1 MTKAIIIGATS
12 GIGRGLATLLS
23 KDDYIVGATGRRI
36 SLLEELKTEHPSI
49 LIKQMDVTDCEN
61 AIQELKQ
68 LIAETGGLDLLV
80 LSSGAGFINI
90 DLDFEKEKVA
100 TETNVS
106 GWTCIV
112 DYVYKYFE
120 KQKSG
125 HLVAISSIAGLR
137 GSRFAPAYGAS
148 KAYQMNYLEGL
159 RQKAGSSKIPIVVTD
174 VRPGFVD
181 TAMAQGEGI
190 FWVAPV
196 EKACKQIYK
205 AIRRKRK
212 VVYVTNRWRLAAF
225 VFRIIPRW
233 LYERF

>member
-12 GIGRGLATLLS
+12 GIGRGLASLLAENGYS
-23 KDDYIVGATGRRI
+23 VGAAGRRTQ
-36 SLLEELKTEHPSI
+36 LLEEIQSEYPSI
-49 LIKQMDVTDCEN
+49 LVRQMDVIDCEN
-61 AIQELKQ
+61 AMIQLKE
-68 LIAETGGLDLLV
+68 LIAELGGLDLLI
-80 LSSGAGFINI
+80 LCSGAGFVNNN
-90 DLDFEKEKVA
+90 LEYEKEKVA
-100 TETNVS
+100 VDTNVI
-106 GWTCIV
+106 GWTCLV
-112 DYVYKYFE
+112 DFVFNYFDQ
-120 KQKSG
+120 QKSG

-148 KAYQMNYLEGL
+148 KAYQINYLQGL
-159 RQKAGSSKIPIVVTD
+159 RQKAAGLKHRISITD

-181 TAMAQGEGI
+181 TAMAQGAGI

-196 EKACKQIYK
+196 EKAARQIFK

-212 VVYVTNRWRLAAF
+212 VVYVTNRWRMAAF